1 MRYSQP
7 KVLLIVSALVTS
19 FLLPSRVFSQPFD
32 FVGPL
37 FSYSYELL
45 FSQPLCFDIHPHCP
59 GVSPS
64 NPFKTSPRSVPP
76 CLCGQSNLSLKS
88 FPCHT
93 SEESACKSFARPSA
107 AFTLSVPK
115 HSKHA
120 SVTPL
125 FATLTHSR
133 SRKSFACHSY
143 ENTRDGGELEVTP
156 FLCYS
161 SQPLPEDY
169 A

>member
-1 MRYSQP
+1 MSYAYP
-7 KVLLIVSALVTS
+7 KFLLIVSALVTS

-76 CLCGQSNLSLKS
+76 CLCGKSNLALKS

-93 SEESACKSFARPSA
+93 SEESACKSF
-107 AFTLSVPK
+107 
-115 HSKHA
+115 
-120 SVTPL
+120 
-125 FATLTHSR
+125 
-133 SRKSFACHSY
+133 C
-143 ENTRDGGELEVTP
+143 
-156 FLCYS
+156 
-161 SQPLPEDY
+161 QPLSGLH
-169 A
+169 AFCTKTLKTRICNSFVCHLA